1 MVNEKLVEILKT
13 FSKNSEQEITP
24 DTSLSL
30 DLGITS
36 FDLMQIVYAIEQA
49 FSVRL
54 TPELVKDIKLVR
66 DVEDFIFHA
75 DEKGGKI

>member
-54 TPELVKDIKLVR
+54 TTELVKDIKHVR